1 MERAT
6 MKRPNEIERDEMA
19 MGTLVELTSVFEGIA
34 SMRIA
39 QIKTQV
45 LQATQFFNELWH
57 IYSQLRVSTYFGFG
71 RSNQEGVEV
80 IDKEL
85 YIIITAEG
93 GFSGDID
100 QKLIQ
105 LMLKTYDK
113 NKNEIIVIGHHGA
126 IQLAQRGIS
135 YKKYFKLPTK
145 DQNINVTPIIKEVQ
159 QYNTTSVFYQEYVS
173 LMVQDVKKIELSNA
187 VQQIGRTS
195 KPGEE
200 VITEANYIFEPSSYD
215 VVDHLERSMMQIALS
230 QLILDSKLAQYAS
243 RFRAMSASHTRADE
257 AKSDLHLSYNR
268 AKRAIKDERLKEIIN
283 GMKKSKAGMGA

>member
-1 MERAT
+1 MS
-6 MKRPNEIERDEMA
+6 KRPNEIEREEAA

-39 QIKTQV
+39 QIKNQV

-71 RSNQEGVEV
+71 RSADEDVEI

-113 NKNEIIVIGHHGA
+113 DKNEIIVIGHHGA
-126 IQLAQRGIS
+126 IQLAQRGVS
-135 YKKYFKLPTK
+135 YKKYYKMPTK
-145 DQNINVTPIIKEVQ
+145 DKNINVTPIIREVQ
-159 QYNTTSVFYQEYVS
+159 QYRTTSVFYQEYVS
-173 LMVQDVKKIELSNA
+173 LMVQDVKRIELSSA
-187 VQQIGRTS
+187 VQQKGKVVDEGDEI
-195 KPGEE
+195 
-200 VITEANYIFEPSSYD
+200 ITEANYIFEPSTYE
-215 VVDHLERSMMQIALS
+215 VVDHLERSMMQIAMS
-230 QLILDSKLAQYAS
+230 QLILNSKLAQYAS

-257 AKSDLHLSYNR
+257 AKGELHLDYNR

-283 GMKKSKAGMGA
+283 GLKKSQAGAAR